1 MNFKKIAAGIM
12 ICLMS
17 SALFGCELVSV
28 NKQRDNEQVVITVG
42 ETNYTKEVISGMT
55 ESVLSMYGI
64 KDAKASTYDEYRM
77 EMAKSFAE
85 QKALNYYA
93 IQNGYKD
100 RLTEEDNKEIDE
112 AFEEAKKYYN
122 EDIYNEVKKE
132 QGYTDEEGAPEFDEG
147 AKSKVE
153 RETANKQ
160 KDYLMTLGVSNLD
173 DYKNVLIDNKAGE
186 LYSDSL
192 KNSVNI
198 SDEEVKNHYDSMVNK
213 QKSSYES
220 NSASYVDDTE
230 EGSSAT
236 VVYVPSGFRRVKH
249 ILIKIDDEASSKIKA
264 LESEINALEDG
275 EEKTNKQ
282 SELDILKKDAYGKIQ
297 QKANEALNQAKSGE
311 DFDQL
316 ISKYGEDE
324 GAKTNTEG
332 YLMHASVTDK
342 YVENFQTAGM
352 ALEKVGDISE
362 LVETEY
368 GYHIMLYASDVQGG
382 QIAFDK
388 VKDKVKEEALEEKR
402 TKAVSDKTTEI
413 LDNYKADGTV
423 KLYHDRLKTASV
435 PGKN

>member
-1 MNFKKIAAGIM
+1 MVHV
-12 ICLMS
+12 L
-17 SALFGCELVSV
+17 
-28 NKQRDNEQVVITVG
+28 
-42 ETNYTKEVISGMT
+42 KE
-55 ESVLSMYGI
+55 
-64 KDAKASTYDEYRM
+64 A
-77 EMAKSFAE
+77 
-85 QKALNYYA
+85 Q
-93 IQNGYKD
+93 
-100 RLTEEDNKEIDE
+100 
-112 AFEEAKKYYN
+112 
-122 EDIYNEVKKE
+122 
-132 QGYTDEEGAPEFDEG
+132 
-147 AKSKVE
+147 
-153 RETANKQ
+153 
-160 KDYLMTLGVSNLD
+160 
-173 DYKNVLIDNKAGE
+173 
-186 LYSDSL
+186 
-192 KNSVNI
+192 
-198 SDEEVKNHYDSMVNK
+198 
-213 QKSSYES
+213 
-220 NSASYVDDTE
+220 
-230 EGSSAT
+230 
-236 VVYVPSGFRRVKH
+236 
-249 ILIKIDDEASSKIKA
+249 
-264 LESEINALEDG
+264 
-275 EEKTNKQ
+275 EKTNKQ

-423 KLYHDRLKTASV
+423 KLYLDRLKTASV

>member
-1 MNFKKIAAGIM
+1 
-12 ICLMS
+12 
-17 SALFGCELVSV
+17 
-28 NKQRDNEQVVITVG
+28 
-42 ETNYTKEVISGMT
+42 
-55 ESVLSMYGI
+55 
-64 KDAKASTYDEYRM
+64 
-77 EMAKSFAE
+77 
-85 QKALNYYA
+85 
-93 IQNGYKD
+93 
-100 RLTEEDNKEIDE
+100 
-112 AFEEAKKYYN
+112 
-122 EDIYNEVKKE
+122 
-132 QGYTDEEGAPEFDEG
+132 
-147 AKSKVE
+147 
-153 RETANKQ
+153 
-160 KDYLMTLGVSNLD
+160 MTLGVSNLD

-198 SDEEVKNHYDSMVNK
+198 SDEEVKNHYDSMVNE

-362 LVETEY
+362 LV
-368 GYHIMLYASDVQGG
+368 
-382 QIAFDK
+382 
-388 VKDKVKEEALEEKR
+388 R
-402 TKAVSDKTTEI
+402 
-413 LDNYKADGTV
+413 
-423 KLYHDRLKTASV
+423 
-435 PGKN
+435 